1 MTQQYDVTMTQQM
14 CVTSGHGS
22 KADDSA
28 LMTQHSICR
37 GYKGDRMMTQH

>member
-28 LMTQHSICR
+28 LMTPESLN
-37 GYKGDRMMTQH
+37 YMKFDVYVDTTN